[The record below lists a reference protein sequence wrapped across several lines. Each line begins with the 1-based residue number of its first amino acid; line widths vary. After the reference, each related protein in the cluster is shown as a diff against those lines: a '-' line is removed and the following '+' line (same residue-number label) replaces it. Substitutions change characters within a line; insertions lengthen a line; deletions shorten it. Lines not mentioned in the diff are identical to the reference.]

1 MHLPKA
7 SEKHLNLFIIYLYFL
22 FVKKKLAYINKIQ
35 NPPNR
40 LEGFEEENYLNRK
53 IRLFVGARISAHNAS
68 QEEFLTYYSLIIYAE
83 SDENMTNA

>member
-1 MHLPKA
+1 M
-7 SEKHLNLFIIYLYFL
+7 SR
-22 FVKKKLAYINKIQ
+22 KKSDINKIQ
-35 NPPNR
+35 NPPND
-40 LEGFEEENYLNRK
+40 LGGFEEENYLNRK